1 MKLSY
6 RARIALLALLL
17 ALSTL
22 FASCD
27 LLVGNYDV
35 TISTQETTTPGTTP
49 NETTANDPSSDEI
62 VPDVTTSEL
71 VTPQPEITTSEP
83 TVTTSEPEV
92 TTTEPKVTTTEPE
105 VITTEPEVTTTEPE
119 VTTPE
124 PEVTTTEPEVTTPD
138 PEAGTVKVVIA
149 DYAAANGWTNSTNY
163 KSVPLNSY
171 ITASVIGTPIGN
183 YPLNT
188 GKYYDNGQN
197 WRIYQ
202 KENATLTI
210 SGEGKIIV
218 SVKVTYSPYNTGSL
232 TLDGKNIAS
241 GTVVTVNAS
250 SITFG
255 VGNTGDADNGQA
267 RITAIEVVYGNAAE
281 LPEET
286 TPEPEVTTTE
296 PEVTTTEPEVT
307 TTEPEV
313 TTTEPEVTT
322 PNPEA
327 GTVKVVIAD
336 YAAANG
342 WTNSTNYPS
351 IPLNSYITASVAGNA
366 IGNYSLTTG
375 KYYDKGQN
383 WRIYQTEAATLTI
396 AANGTTIVSVKVT
409 YVSEKT
415 GVLTFNGKNIAS
427 NTVVAVNANA
437 ITFGITDTNASE
449 DKGQVRIT
457 AIEVVYGNAAEL
469 PEETTPEPDVTIPE
483 PEETTASPEEI
494 SPEEFDYSKVPTYSG
509 SKFVAINGN
518 VPYFKNEDYTT
529 ISYERY
535 SVLDA
540 LGRCGVAMACVGR
553 DLMPTGARGDIS
565 DVKPSGWI
573 QASYDIVDG
582 KYLYNRS
589 HLIGWQLSG
598 EDANNKNLITG
609 TRSFNQLGMLPFENM
624 IADYVKETNNHVL
637 YRVTPVFVGNEL
649 VARGVLMEAWSVED
663 NGDGVCFNVFV
674 YNVEPGIIINYAT
687 GSSRLEGGDSQPEES
702 PVCDYVANKGS
713 SKKFHCPDCKWVSEM
728 KESNK
733 EYYTATREEMIAMGY
748 SPCSTCNP

>member
-27 LLVGNYDV
+27 LLVGNNAV
-35 TISTQETTTPGTTP
+35 TTSTQETTTPGTTP

-71 VTPQPEITTSEP
+71 VTPQPEVTTSEP

-183 YPLNT
+183 YSLNT
-188 GKYYDNGQN
+188 GTYY
-197 WRIYQ
+197 
-202 KENATLTI
+202 T
-210 SGEGKIIV
+210 
-218 SVKVTYSPYNTGSL
+218 
-232 TLDGKNIAS
+232 
-241 GTVVTVNAS
+241 
-250 SITFG
+250 
-255 VGNTGDADNGQA
+255 
-267 RITAIEVVYGNAAE
+267 
-281 LPEET
+281 
-286 TPEPEVTTTE
+286 
-296 PEVTTTEPEVT
+296 
-307 TTEPEV
+307 
-313 TTTEPEVTT
+313 
-322 PNPEA
+322 
-327 GTVKVVIAD
+327 
-336 YAAANG
+336 
-342 WTNSTNYPS
+342 
-351 IPLNSYITASVAGNA
+351 
-366 IGNYSLTTG
+366 
-375 KYYDKGQN
+375 KGQN

-469 PEETTPEPDVTIPE
+469 PEETTPEPEVTTTEPEVTTPEPEVTTPNPEAGTVKVVIADYAAANGWTNSTNYKSVPLNSYITASVAGNAIGNYSLNTGTYYTNGQNWRIYQTEAATLTIAANGTTIVSVKVTYVSEKTGVLTFNGKNIASNTIVAVNANAITFGITDTNASEDKGQVRITAIEVVYGNAAELPEETTPEPDVTIPE

-518 VPYFKNEDYTT
+518 VPYFKNEEYTT
-529 ISYERY
+529 TSYERY
-535 SVLDA
+535 SVLDS

-553 DLMPTGARGDIS
+553 DLMPTIPRGDIS
-565 DVKPSGWI
+565 EVKPSGWV

-713 SKKFHCPDCKWVSEM
+713 SKKFHCPDCTWVSKM
-728 KESNK
+728 NESNK

-748 SPCSTCNP
+748 SPCGTCNP

>member
-6 RARIALLALLL
+6 RARIALIALLL

-27 LLVGNYDV
+27 LLFGNNAV
-35 TISTQETTTPGTTP
+35 TTSTQETTTPGTTP

-71 VTPQPEITTSEP
+71 VTPQPEVTTSEP
-83 TVTTSEPEV
+83 TVTTSKPEV
-92 TTTEPKVTTTEPE
+92 T
-105 VITTEPEVTTTEPE
+105 TTEPEVTTTEPE
-119 VTTPE
+119 VTT
-124 PEVTTTEPEVTTPD
+124 PEVTTPD

-149 DYAAANGWTNSTNY
+149 DYAAANGWANGTNY

-188 GKYYDNGQN
+188 GKYYTD
-197 WRIYQ
+197 
-202 KENATLTI
+202 
-210 SGEGKIIV
+210 
-218 SVKVTYSPYNTGSL
+218 
-232 TLDGKNIAS
+232 
-241 GTVVTVNAS
+241 
-250 SITFG
+250 
-255 VGNTGDADNGQA
+255 
-267 RITAIEVVYGNAAE
+267 
-281 LPEET
+281 
-286 TPEPEVTTTE
+286 
-296 PEVTTTEPEVT
+296 
-307 TTEPEV
+307 
-313 TTTEPEVTT
+313 
-322 PNPEA
+322 
-327 GTVKVVIAD
+327 
-336 YAAANG
+336 
-342 WTNSTNYPS
+342 
-351 IPLNSYITASVAGNA
+351 
-366 IGNYSLTTG
+366 
-375 KYYDKGQN
+375 GQN

-415 GVLTFNGKNIAS
+415 GVLTFNGKNITS
-427 NTVVAVNANA
+427 NTVVTVNANA
-437 ITFGITDTNASE
+437 ITFGITDTNADEDKGQVRITAIEVVYDNAAELPEETTPEPEVTTTEPEVTTPDPEAGTVKVVIADYAAANGWANSTNYKSVALNSYITASVIGTPIGNYSLNTGTYYTNGQNWRIYQTEAATLTIAANGTTIVSVKVTYVSEKTGVLTFNGKNITSNTVVTVNANAITFGITDTNADE

-469 PEETTPEPDVTIPE
+469 PEETTSEPDVTIPE
-483 PEETTASPEEI
+483 PEETTSSPEEI
-494 SPEEFDYSKVPTYSG
+494 SPEEFDYSKVPAYSG
-509 SKFVAINGN
+509 NPFVAINGN
-518 VPYFKNEDYTT
+518 VPYFKNEEYTT
-529 ISYERY
+529 TSYERY
-535 SVLDA
+535 SVLDS
-540 LGRCGVAMACVGR
+540 LGRCGIAMACVGR
-553 DLMPTGARGDIS
+553 DLMPTIPRGDIS
-565 DVKPSGWI
+565 EVKPSGWV

-609 TRSFNQLGMLPFENM
+609 TRSFNQVGMLPFENM
-624 IADYVKETNNHVL
+624 IADYVRETNNHVL

-713 SKKFHCPDCKWVSEM
+713 SKKFHEPDCRHVSDM
-728 KESNK
+728 KEENK
-733 EYYTATREEMIAMGY
+733 IYYTATREEMIALGY
-748 SPCSTCNP
+748 SPCGTCNP

>member
-27 LLVGNYDV
+27 LLVGNNAV
-35 TISTQETTTPGTTP
+35 TTSTQETTTPGTTP

-71 VTPQPEITTSEP
+71 VTPQPEVTTSEP

-183 YPLNT
+183 YSLNT
-188 GKYYDNGQN
+188 GTYYTKGQN

-202 KENATLTI
+202 TEAATLTI
-210 SGEGKIIV
+210 AANGTTIV
-218 SVKVTYSPYNTGSL
+218 SVKVTYVSEKTGVL
-232 TLDGKNIAS
+232 TFNGKNIAS
-241 GTVVTVNAS
+241 NTVVAVNANA
-250 SITFG
+250 ITFG
-255 VGNTGDADNGQA
+255 ITDTNASEDKGQV

-296 PEVTTTEPEVT
+296 PEVTTP
-307 TTEPEV
+307 
-313 TTTEPEVTT
+313 EPEVTT

-342 WTNSTNYPS
+342 WTNSTNYKS
-351 IPLNSYITASVAGNA
+351 VPLNSYITASVAGNA
-366 IGNYSLTTG
+366 IGNYSLNTG
-375 KYYDKGQN
+375 TYYTNGQN

-518 VPYFKNEDYTT
+518 VPYFKNEEYTT
-529 ISYERY
+529 TSYERY
-535 SVLDA
+535 SVLDS

-553 DLMPTGARGDIS
+553 DLMPTIPRGDIS
-565 DVKPSGWI
+565 EVKPSGWV

-713 SKKFHCPDCKWVSEM
+713 SKKFHCPDCTWVSKM
-728 KESNK
+728 NESNK

-748 SPCSTCNP
+748 SPCGTCNP

>member
-6 RARIALLALLL
+6 RPRLALLALLL

-27 LLVGNYDV
+27 LLVGNNAV
-35 TISTQETTTPGTTP
+35 TTSTQETTTPGTTP

-71 VTPQPEITTSEP
+71 VTPQPEVTTSEP
-83 TVTTSEPEV
+83 TVT
-92 TTTEPKVTTTEPE
+92 
-105 VITTEPEVTTTEPE
+105 TTEPEVTTTEPE
-119 VTTPE
+119 VTTPD
-124 PEVTTTEPEVTTPD
+124 PEVTTPD

-149 DYAAANGWTNSTNY
+149 DYAAANGWTNGTNY
-163 KSVPLNSY
+163 KSV
-171 ITASVIGTPIGN
+171 
-183 YPLNT
+183 
-188 GKYYDNGQN
+188 
-197 WRIYQ
+197 
-202 KENATLTI
+202 
-210 SGEGKIIV
+210 
-218 SVKVTYSPYNTGSL
+218 
-232 TLDGKNIAS
+232 
-241 GTVVTVNAS
+241 
-250 SITFG
+250 
-255 VGNTGDADNGQA
+255 
-267 RITAIEVVYGNAAE
+267 
-281 LPEET
+281 
-286 TPEPEVTTTE
+286 
-296 PEVTTTEPEVT
+296 
-307 TTEPEV
+307 
-313 TTTEPEVTT
+313 
-322 PNPEA
+322 
-327 GTVKVVIAD
+327 
-336 YAAANG
+336 
-342 WTNSTNYPS
+342 
-351 IPLNSYITASVAGNA
+351 PLNSYITASVAGNA
-366 IGNYSLTTG
+366 IGNYSLNTG
-375 KYYDKGQN
+375 TYYTNGQN

-396 AANGTTIVSVKVT
+396 AANGTTIVLVKVT

-415 GVLTFNGKNIAS
+415 GALTFNGKNIAS
-427 NTVVAVNANA
+427 NTIVAVNANA

-457 AIEVVYGNAAEL
+457 AIEVVYSNAAEL

-529 ISYERY
+529 TSYERY
-535 SVLDA
+535 SVLDS
-540 LGRCGVAMACVGR
+540 LGRCGIAMACVGR

-565 DVKPSGWI
+565 DVKPSGWV

-713 SKKFHCPDCKWVSEM
+713 SKKFHCPDCIWVSKM
-728 KESNK
+728 NESNK
-733 EYYTATREEMIAMGY
+733 EYYTATREEMIALGY
-748 SPCSTCNP
+748 SPCGTCNP